1 MYVRVSSGEQ
11 NTGAQEREL
20 REYVQRRGWKLQQI
34 YRDQGVS
41 GASSNRP
48 ALNELLKACR
58 RGSMDVVVVWKFDRF
73 ARSLTHLMS
82 GLEMCRALGID
93 FVSVTEPLDTSLPS
107 GELVFQMIG
116 AVAQFERS
124 LIAER
129 VKSGLA
135 NARAKGKV
143 LGRPSLRK
151 LSRAGK
157 PSAQTGTSTTQHSV
171 SGPRPEIRRVSV
183 DRPQALFESL
193 LRIPSVRAAE
203 QSPAKHP
210 CARRLSRASSR
221 TLAFSQR
228 RIRFIRRGPPIR
240 CSTQRSI

>member
-1 MYVRVSSGEQ
+1 MKTKRAAMYVRVSSGEQ

-58 RGSMDVVVVWKFDRF
+58 RGSVDVVVVWKFDRF
-73 ARSLTHLMS
+73 ARSLKQLMS
-82 GLEMCRALGID
+82 GLEMCRAMGID
-93 FVSVTEPLDTSLPS
+93 FVSVTESIDTSLPA

-135 NARAKGKV
+135 NARAKARFSDALPCGSCRARKAV
-143 LGRPSLRK
+143 SLNRNEHNTMYRSECLPRDSVCQYGRL
-151 LSRAGK
+151 
-157 PSAQTGTSTTQHSV
+157 T
-171 SGPRPEIRRVSV
+171 
-183 DRPQALFESL
+183 D
-193 LRIPSVRAAE
+193 
-203 QSPAKHP
+203 
-210 CARRLSRASSR
+210 CARVEPSR
-221 TLAFSQR
+221 F
-228 RIRFIRRGPPIR
+228 
-240 CSTQRSI
+240 